1 MPVCLIGL
9 GSNQGDRGAVLAAAI
24 EKLADHPR
32 IELVAQSA
40 LGETAAIGGPKN
52 QPPFLN
58 GALKLETSLRP
69 RELFE
74 YMQRIETEL
83 GRRREERWGPRTI
96 DLDLLLY
103 GELTLDSPELTL
115 PHPRMAWRRFVLE
128 PAAEIAGK
136 MIHPITYCSVARLLE
151 HINTTP
157 PYIAITGGIAAGKSR
172 LAERLADELPARLI
186 EERPDW
192 KRLESFYADPSASAW
207 ETEMEFLEHR
217 VELLR
222 NVQKNSRGLTAPG
235 ESPLSD
241 DNTQNTTG
249 AAPGAVSPRLFF
261 NKENSPFFNGE
272 NSPRWSVSDFWF
284 DQSAAFARAW
294 LPEERFDEYA
304 ERFGRLLPTVVRPR
318 LIVLLDEPAD
328 TLLDRVRMR
337 GRSCERRLTVEQL
350 DRIRREVAGRA
361 ASPGIG
367 PVLRFQGEDHGTV
380 VAEALAAAKATE

>member
-24 EKLADHPR
+24 EKLAGHPR
-32 IELVAQSA
+32 IELIAQSA
-40 LGETAAIGGPKN
+40 LCETAAIGGPKD
-52 QPPFLN
+52 QPRFLN
-58 GALKLETSLRP
+58 GALKLETTLRP
-69 RELFE
+69 REMFE

-103 GELTLDSPELTL
+103 DELTLDSPELTL

-128 PAAEIAGK
+128 PAAEIAAE
-136 MIHPITYCSVARLLE
+136 MIHPTTCWNVARLLE

-172 LAERLADELPARLI
+172 LAERLAAELPARLI

-207 ETEMEFLEHR
+207 ETEMEFLDHR
-217 VELLR
+217 VELLGEKGVR
-222 NVQKNSRGLTAPG
+222 NLFCEVRERPFRQKVPDT
-235 ESPLSD
+235 
-241 DNTQNTTG
+241 
-249 AAPGAVSPRLFF
+249 FF
-261 NKENSPFFNGE
+261 
-272 NSPRWSVSDFWF
+272 SVSDFWF
-284 DQSAAFARAW
+284 AQSAAFARSW
-294 LPEERFDEYA
+294 LPEDRIDEYTERFE
-304 ERFGRLLPTVVRPR
+304 RLLSSVARPR

-328 TLLDRVRMR
+328 TLLERVRQR

-367 PVLRFQGEDHGTV
+367 PVLRFQGEDHEAI
-380 VAEALAAAKATE
+380 VAEVLAAARATE